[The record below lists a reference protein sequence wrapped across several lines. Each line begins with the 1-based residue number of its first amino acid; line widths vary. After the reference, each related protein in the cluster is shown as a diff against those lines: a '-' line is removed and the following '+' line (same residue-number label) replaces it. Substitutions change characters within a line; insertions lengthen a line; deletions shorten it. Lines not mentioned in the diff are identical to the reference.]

1 MLGIE
6 PGRHRSSSANRLY
19 AARTLYSLSSYTGA
33 QKASLFIHSFN
44 HMCFLGIAVGGVRG
58 GGGVHLPGKEIIH
71 TRESN
76 LIQSKREMLCCA
88 WVTFISLS
96 ILPII
101 HWILPFI
108 YYGVAAERSR
118 QLS

>member
-1 MLGIE
+1 
-6 PGRHRSSSANRLY
+6 
-19 AARTLYSLSSYTGA
+19 
-33 QKASLFIHSFN
+33 
-44 HMCFLGIAVGGVRG
+44 
-58 GGGVHLPGKEIIH
+58 VHLPGKEIIH

-76 LIQSKREMLCCA
+76 LIQSKREMLFCA

-108 YYGVAAERSR
+108 YYGRAVSLAK
-118 QLS
+118 